1 MSTAVNPVA
10 ESTPSS
16 LFFLD
21 PQTPATIASA
31 FSQTPAT
38 SVYSPTDVDDPL
50 TPECKPLEKLN
61 SFLESR
67 DISPVRYPM
76 KTQWEEA
83 SERIKRRNTRKAKQA
98 VDAVLDELAPNQS
111 DQLWQALVSSKSLG
125 QHPFSDDEE
134 RADEVLMQ
142 ALAECYR
149 NANNGQTRRQ
159 ILSIMADKA
168 SYKALQRW
176 IPNLTRYRFSEAR
189 KHILEI
195 GRAHV

>member
-1 MSTAVNPVA
+1 M
-10 ESTPSS
+10 PSS
-16 LFFLD
+16 LFLLD
-21 PQTPATIASA
+21 PQTPATSA
-31 FSQTPAT
+31 FS
-38 SVYSPTDVDDPL
+38 PTEVDDHL

-125 QHPFSDDEE
+125 QHPFSDD
-134 RADEVLMQ
+134 
-142 ALAECYR
+142 
-149 NANNGQTRRQ
+149 
-159 ILSIMADKA
+159 
-168 SYKALQRW
+168 
-176 IPNLTRYRFSEAR
+176 
-189 KHILEI
+189 
-195 GRAHV
+195 